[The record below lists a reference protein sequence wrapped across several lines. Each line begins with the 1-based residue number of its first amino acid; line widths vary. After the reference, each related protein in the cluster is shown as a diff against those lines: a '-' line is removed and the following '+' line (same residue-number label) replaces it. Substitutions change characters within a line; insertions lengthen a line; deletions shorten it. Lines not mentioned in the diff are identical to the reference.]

1 MPCGCYCSMNV
12 ALQVR
17 LEKSALFHPNQAMSC
32 LSLLH
37 VRGLPESPAGQNR
50 LHALNTLV
58 DLTGTEQVGGPSAN
72 AAGNVK
78 DHNAHVAVTT
88 IISEQTSALH
98 VMNAIS
104 MQIVLGQDMVKEWH
118 GLKECARAAVANS
131 CACLLTFQLLTL
143 QVCAAGAL
151 LSILHREGLLR
162 SSPSAS
168 LAAPDRNDA
177 SLADR
182 ALRRHR
188 EADMHF
194 CVESLSEL
202 HLLGHLCVDLASMH
216 ALQIFQVHL
225 DSGFC

>member
-1 MPCGCYCSMNV
+1 
-12 ALQVR
+12 
-17 LEKSALFHPNQAMSC
+17 MSC

-88 IISEQTSALH
+88 ISEQTSALH

-177 SLADR
+177 SLAGQR
-182 ALRRHR
+182 AQKAQRSR
-188 EADMHF
+188 
-194 CVESLSEL
+194 
-202 HLLGHLCVDLASMH
+202 H
-216 ALQIFQVHL
+216 ALLCGEPVRAAPPGPPVCGLGLHACPADLPGTPRFWVLLISQDAKL
-225 DSGFC
+225 LMLAGSLP